1 MPISRRSFL
10 KAAGAASAGLTLG
23 IVLPSLGSQPD
34 HGEWPRT
41 PGSFRPN
48 IWLQITPDGLVHVRV
63 AEAEM
68 GQGVFTALPMLIAE
82 ELDVP
87 LSTMRVEHA
96 TTDPV
101 YGSQSTAGSSSVRNA
116 WRPLREAGAA
126 ARAMLVAAAAKDWAV
141 DPATCRTANA
151 MVIHDSSRRKRSYA
165 ELASLAATM
174 PLPKTV
180 ALKDPDKFRL
190 VGRPTRRLDSPEKV
204 NGTAR
209 YSTDIVLP
217 DLVYASIAHPP
228 VFGSPTSQFDAG
240 AAKSV
245 KGVLRVF
252 PIDSG
257 VAVIANN
264 SWAAIQGARAV
275 RFPANPMRNEV
286 TSESIRAGLRRA
298 VRKAGTIARSVGDVD
313 SASAT
318 AAHTFEAEYELPF
331 QAHATMEPMGCTA
344 VFKNRR
350 CEIWA
355 PTQAPTNA
363 EKVAMRYVLGAAKRV
378 WDEASGK
385 LTGHD
390 AGDVTVHTTL
400 LGGGF
405 GRRLKQDYVAEVV
418 QIAKRVGRPVRF
430 TWSRE
435 EDVQHDFY
443 RPVSLHL
450 LRGGLDKKG
459 MPLFWHHR
467 TAGPDLDKSTS
478 EYLPYSIANIRS
490 EIREVPSPVPTGAWR
505 SVADSYHAFV
515 TECFLDENAAAGKI
529 DPVDLRIR
537 LLGGAP
543 RLRQVVE
550 RVATISKW
558 GRRLASNRAQGL
570 AAYSCRDTHVAQVAE
585 VEVGHDGRI
594 RVPRVT
600 CVIDCGMVV
609 NPDTVIAQMES
620 AVAFALSATLK
631 GQITISGGRVQQSN
645 FHDFPI
651 VRMDEMPHVDVH
663 IVPSKE
669 PPGGVGE
676 PGVPPLAPAVANAL
690 YRATGIRARMLPVR
704 NLRDLQRSTA
714 T

>member
-1 MPISRRSFL
+1 VPISRRSFL

-23 IVLPSLGSQPD
+23 IMLPSPGSQPD
-34 HGEWPRT
+34 RGEWPKT

-48 IWLQITPDGLVHVRV
+48 IWLQVTTDGLVHVRV

-87 LSTMRVEHA
+87 LSSMRVEHA
-96 TTDPV
+96 TTDRV
-101 YGSQSTAGSSSVRNA
+101 YGPQHTAGSSSVRDA

-141 DPATCRTANA
+141 DPATCRTVNA
-151 MVIHDSSRRKRSYA
+151 TVIHDSSRRKRSYA
-165 ELASLAATM
+165 QLTKLAATM
-174 PLPKTV
+174 QLPAV
-180 ALKDPDKFRL
+180 VNLKSPAEFRL
-190 VGRPTRRLDSPEKV
+190 LGRPARRLDSQEKV

-209 YSTDIVLP
+209 YGTDIVLP
-217 DLVYASIAHPP
+217 DMVYASIAHPP
-228 VFGSPTSQFDAG
+228 VFRSSTSDFDAG

-245 KGVLRVF
+245 KGVLQVF

-257 VAVIANN
+257 VAVVADN
-264 SWAAIQGARAV
+264 SWAALQGARAV
-275 RFPANPMRNEV
+275 RFPANPMRNDV
-286 TSESIRAGLRRA
+286 TSESIGAGLRQA
-298 VRKAGTIARSVGDVD
+298 VRNAGTVARSVGNVD
-313 SASAT
+313 LASAA
-318 AAHTFEAEYELPF
+318 AAHTLEVEYELPF

-344 VFKNRR
+344 VFRNRR

-385 LTGHD
+385 FTGHD

-478 EYLPYSIANIRS
+478 EYLPYSIPNLRS
-490 EIREVPSPVPTGAWR
+490 EIREVPTPVPTGPWR

-537 LLGGAP
+537 LLGEAP
-543 RLRQVVE
+543 RLRRVVE

-558 GRRLASNRAQGL
+558 GRRPPSNRAQGL
-570 AAYSCRDTHVAQVAE
+570 AVYSCRDTCVAHVAD
-585 VEVGHDGRI
+585 VEISNDGQI

-631 GQITISGGRVQQSN
+631 GQITISGGRVKQSN

-651 VRMDEMPHVDVH
+651 IRMDEMPHVDVH

-676 PGVPPLAPAVANAL
+676 PGVPPLAPAVANAI
-690 YRATGIRARMLPVR
+690 YRATGKRIRTLPIK
-704 NLRDLQRSTA
+704 NIRDLTR
-714 T
+714 

>member
-1 MPISRRSFL
+1 
-10 KAAGAASAGLTLG
+10 
-23 IVLPSLGSQPD
+23 
-34 HGEWPRT
+34 
-41 PGSFRPN
+41 
-48 IWLQITPDGLVHVRV
+48 
-63 AEAEM
+63 
-68 GQGVFTALPMLIAE
+68 
-82 ELDVP
+82 
-87 LSTMRVEHA
+87 
-96 TTDPV
+96 
-101 YGSQSTAGSSSVRNA
+101 VRNA
-116 WRPLREAGAA
+116 G
-126 ARAMLVAAAAKDWAV
+126 
-141 DPATCRTANA
+141 
-151 MVIHDSSRRKRSYA
+151 
-165 ELASLAATM
+165 
-174 PLPKTV
+174 TV
-180 ALKDPDKFRL
+180 
-190 VGRPTRRLDSPEKV
+190 
-204 NGTAR
+204 
-209 YSTDIVLP
+209 
-217 DLVYASIAHPP
+217 
-228 VFGSPTSQFDAG
+228 
-240 AAKSV
+240 
-245 KGVLRVF
+245 
-252 PIDSG
+252 
-257 VAVIANN
+257 
-264 SWAAIQGARAV
+264 
-275 RFPANPMRNEV
+275 
-286 TSESIRAGLRRA
+286 
-298 VRKAGTIARSVGDVD
+298 ARSVGNVD
-313 SASAT
+313 SASAA

-355 PTQAPTNA
+355 PTQAPTHA
-363 EKVAMRYVLGAAKRV
+363 ETVAMRYVLGTATRV
-378 WDEASGK
+378 WDEASAK
-385 LTGHD
+385 VTGHD
-390 AGDVTVHTTL
+390 VGDVQVHTTF

-515 TECFLDENAAAGKI
+515 TECFLDEVAAAGKI

-537 LLGGAP
+537 LLGGTP
-543 RLRQVVE
+543 RLREVVD

-558 GRRLASNRAQGL
+558 GRRLASNYAQGL

-585 VEVGHDGRI
+585 IEVGDDGRI
-594 RVPRVT
+594 RVPRVI

-609 NPDTVIAQMES
+609 NPETVIAQMEG

-651 VRMDEMPHVDVH
+651 IRMDEMPHVEVH
-663 IVPSKE
+663 IVRSKE

-676 PGVPPLAPAVANAL
+676 TGVPPLAPAVANAI
-690 YRATGIRARMLPVR
+690 YRATGKRIRTLPIK
-704 NLRDLQRSTA
+704 NIRDLTR
-714 T
+714 